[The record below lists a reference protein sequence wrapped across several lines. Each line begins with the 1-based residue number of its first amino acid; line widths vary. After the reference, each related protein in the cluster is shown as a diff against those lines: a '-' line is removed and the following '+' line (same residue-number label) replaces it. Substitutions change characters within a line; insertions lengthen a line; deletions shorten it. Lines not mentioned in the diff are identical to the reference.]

1 MLLSICLIA
10 ALSPLTAIY
19 GKKHPATVI
28 GCVARQNAAWCQKTD
43 GRVYA
48 TSGRMENPVAGQ
60 TGMAFCR
67 RFRAGK
73 RHG

>member
-28 GCVARQNAAWCQKTD
+28 GCGAKMLHGVKRLT
-43 GRVYA
+43 GGVYA
-48 TSGRMENPVAGQ
+48 TSGRMENPVAD
-60 TGMAFCR
+60 AR
-67 RFRAGK
+67 
-73 RHG
+73 RHGVLPPFPRG